1 MEGKQ
6 NNSILRLNTVTVCAK
21 RNVANVAN
29 CKKHEQTNDENTIW
43 RLTEEGKSRCQ
54 IAIQS
59 IEIPTDYIRI
69 TINEKRTKRSSQRI
83 NIDAV
88 ERWCST
94 CKHVDSMWS
103 CTVHNNSILHGFE
116 KKTCSNQLL
125 ASCWFSRTTSIPF
138 SLLLYCLLDWL
149 RESQHFQHQQRQ
161 LLARHAGFFW
171 QKTRLQ
177 IHTRTNIY
185 SLYKPLD
192 QLDSSQPSAAN
203 EHQRYEAWE
212 ISHLLQLSQVLL
224 CQTVHKR
231 DAFSFFLFFPFQISL
246 WAYFLFLSTFEFAP
260 NRSRTKRRAQRFLV
274 N

>member
-103 CTVHNNSILHGFE
+103 CTVHNNSILVL
-116 KKTCSNQLL
+116 KKRLVQINCWPPAGLAEPRQFPLAFFSTVFWTDWRNLNTFSISNVCSWPGMLDFSDKRPGYKFTQGQTYTVCINLWTNWILL
-125 ASCWFSRTTSIPF
+125 SRLLLMSISDMKLGRSPICSSFRKCYFVRLCIKEMHFLSFFFSPSRSACEPISFFSAPSN
-138 SLLLYCLLDWL
+138 SLLI
-149 RESQHFQHQQRQ
+149 EAGQRGGRS
-161 LLARHAGFFW
+161 A
-171 QKTRLQ
+171 
-177 IHTRTNIY
+177 
-185 SLYKPLD
+185 SL
-192 QLDSSQPSAAN
+192 
-203 EHQRYEAWE
+203 
-212 ISHLLQLSQVLL
+212 
-224 CQTVHKR
+224 
-231 DAFSFFLFFPFQISL
+231 
-246 WAYFLFLSTFEFAP
+246 
-260 NRSRTKRRAQRFLV
+260 
-274 N
+274 